1 MTLAARPMLWSA
13 GHSHILERLHA
24 PRLSLVPLA
33 GLALLASTGLAFA
46 KDSVTI
52 GTVLEPPGLD
62 PTSAP
67 AAAIGQ
73 VTHYTIFEGLTKINE
88 DFSVTPLL
96 AELWTFSP
104 DLKTLTFKL
113 KPDVKFQDGEPFS
126 SKDVKF
132 SFERFG
138 AKDFDQQGQGV
149 LRLDRVD
156 RNPRP
161 ADGRA
166 PFQGAELSGAVSPRQ
181 RDRGHPRREE
191 RGERGDEPGRHRPLQ
206 ALRHGPRARRL
217 TLDKWDGYRDAAKV
231 PLEHATFR
239 FISDPSAEVAALLA
253 GDIDVM
259 AELAE
264 CPGARPVQER
274 PALPGPGRRHRGQ
287 DDPRHEQQEE
297 AARRSQGAAGDRL
310 CDRPQGGHRR
320 RDGRPRRADRQPP
333 HPERSRLCR
342 PHRHVSA
349 RPGEGEGAA
358 QGGGRQ
364 LPLELSLILPPP
376 AYARQG
382 GQIIAA
388 ELADVGI
395 NAKIQEV
402 EWAQWLS
409 GVYKDKNY
417 DLTIISHVEPL
428 DIGIYANPDYYF
440 QYDSQAFRDI
450 NAKIAA
456 APNLDALKAALGEA
470 QKKIADDSVNVFLF
484 QYPDVTV
491 ADAKLKGLWKNA
503 PLSATDVAAL
513 SWQMSRAGTAK
524 G

>member
-1 MTLAARPMLWSA
+1 MRRVSRLA
-13 GHSHILERLHA
+13 
-24 PRLSLVPLA
+24 LSL
-33 GLALLASTGLAFA
+33 GLAVLASTGLAFA

-96 AELWTFSP
+96 AESWTFSP

-126 SKDVKF
+126 SADVKF

-138 AKDFDQQGQGV
+138 AKDSTNKDKPFFASIESIETPDPLTVV
-149 LRLDRVD
+149 LH
-156 RNPRP
+156 
-161 ADGRA
+161 
-166 PFQGAELSGAVSPRQ
+166 FK
-181 RDRGHPRREE
+181 
-191 RGERGDEPGRHRPLQ
+191 EPSFQ
-206 ALRHGPRARRL
+206 ALFHLGNETAVIIDEKSAANEATNPVGTGPYKLASWTKGASA

-231 PLEHATFR
+231 PLEHVTFR

-259 AELAE
+259 ANLQN
-264 CPGARPVQER
+264 VQ
-274 PALPGPGRRHRGQ
+274 ALGQ
-287 DDPRHEQQEE
+287 FKNDPRFQVLIGGTEGKTILAMNNKKKPLDDLKVRQAIAYAIDRKAVIDGAMDGLGAPIGSHLTPNDPGYVDLTGMYPHDPEKAKALLKE
-297 AARRSQGAAGDRL
+297 AG
-310 CDRPQGGHRR
+310 
-320 RDGRPRRADRQPP
+320 
-333 HPERSRLCR
+333 
-342 PHRHVSA
+342 V
-349 RPGEGEGAA
+349 
-358 QGGGRQ
+358 Q

-456 APNLDALKAALGEA
+456 APNLDALRAALGEA
-470 QKKIADDSVNVFLF
+470 QKKIADDSVNAFLF

-503 PLSATDVAAL
+503 PLSATDAAAL
-513 SWQMSRAGTAK
+513 SWQ
-524 G
+524 

>member
-1 MTLAARPMLWSA
+1 MPRVNRLLLMLA
-13 GHSHILERLHA
+13 
-24 PRLSLVPLA
+24 LSLM
-33 GLALLASTGLAFA
+33 ASTSLAFA
-46 KDSVTI
+46 KDNVTI

-62 PTSAP
+62 PTTAP

-96 AELWTFSP
+96 AESWTFSP

-113 KPDVKFQDGEPFS
+113 KPDVKFQDGETFS
-126 SKDVKF
+126 SKDVEF

-138 AKDFDQQGQGV
+138 AKDSTNKDKAFFASIASIDTPDPLTVV
-149 LRLDRVD
+149 L
-156 RNPRP
+156 N
-161 ADGRA
+161 
-166 PFQGAELSGAVSPRQ
+166 FK
-181 RDRGHPRREE
+181 
-191 RGERGDEPGRHRPLQ
+191 EPSFQ
-206 ALRHGPRARRL
+206 ALFHLGNETAVILDEKSAADEATNPVGTGPYKLSSWTKGSSL
-217 TLDKWDGYRDAAKV
+217 TLDKWDGFRDAARV
-231 PLEHATFR
+231 PLAHATFR

-259 AELAE
+259 ANLQN
-264 CPGARPVQER
+264 VQ
-274 PALPGPGRRHRGQ
+274 ALGQ
-287 DDPRHEQQEE
+287 FKNDPRFQVLVGGTEGKTILGINNKRKPLDDLKVRQAIAYAVNRKAVIDGAMDGLGAPIGSHLTPNDPGYVDLTGMYPHDPEKAKALLKE
-297 AARRSQGAAGDRL
+297 AG
-310 CDRPQGGHRR
+310 
-320 RDGRPRRADRQPP
+320 
-333 HPERSRLCR
+333 
-342 PHRHVSA
+342 VK
-349 RPGEGEGAA
+349 
-358 QGGGRQ
+358 

-388 ELADVGI
+388 ELAEVGI

-409 GVYKDKNY
+409 QVYKDKNY

-450 NAKIAA
+450 NAKIAS

-470 QKKIADDSVNVFLF
+470 QKKIAENSVNAFLF

-491 ADAKLKGLWKNA
+491 ADAKLKGLWRNA

-513 SWQMSRAGTAK
+513 SWQQ
-524 G
+524 